1 VNKLLFLTNDDK
13 VFADSDFSGV
23 AGIFLDKPM
32 TDDNVRLLNPYPGIN
47 AHLNSQL
54 QNDGTWSDFH
64 TVHIGDITKALKK
77 QLLPMG
83 YTVGIDRSLQIRRP
97 DDSVNFMRG
106 DVVIYD
112 KTPNRPEAATTLELV
127 MPIAD
132 LIELEETLDYKAIGV
147 YQLLPN
153 KRQRG
158 QLVAWL
164 ELLSPS
170 NKPPHSD
177 YREYQEKRHDLL
189 HSGVVFI
196 EIDYLH
202 QFPPTFRQLANYC
215 TFEADSHPYRI
226 AVIDPHPDIQ
236 TGKALLKQF
245 DVDDVIPTVAIPLSA
260 NDSLKFDF
268 GQPYNATFEGLSYG
282 AELDYTQLPILFET
296 YSPADRVRIQQR
308 MATLIPSS
316 PS

>member
-1 VNKLLFLTNDDK
+1 MSNDTYRLTN
-13 VFADSDFSGV
+13 
-23 AGIFLDKPM
+23 
-32 TDDNVRLLNPYPGIN
+32 PYNGIN

-54 QNDGTWSDFH
+54 QNDGTWADFH
-64 TVHIGDITKALKK
+64 TVHIGDLTKALKK

-83 YTVGIDRSLQIRRP
+83 YIVGIERSLQIRRP
-97 DDSVNFMRG
+97 DDNLHLMRG
-106 DVVIYD
+106 DVVVYD
-112 KTPNRPEAATTLELV
+112 KAPARPELASATATLELV
-127 MPIAD
+127 MPISE
-132 LIELEETLDYKAIGV
+132 LIEIEETLDYKAIGI

-189 HSGVVFI
+189 YGGVVFI
-196 EIDYLH
+196 ELDYLH
-202 QFPPTFRQLANYC
+202 QFPPTFRHLANYT
-215 TFEADSHPYRI
+215 TFEPDSHPYRI
-226 AVIDPHPDIQ
+226 AVIDPRPDMQ

-245 DVDDVIPTVAIPLSA
+245 DVDDAIPAVPIPLNA
-260 NDSLKFDF
+260 EDTLLFDF
-268 GQPYNATFEGLSYG
+268 GQPYTATFEGLSYG
-282 AELDYTQLPILFET
+282 AELDYSHLPMLFET

-308 MATLIPSS
+308 MATMMTPKTE
-316 PS
+316 